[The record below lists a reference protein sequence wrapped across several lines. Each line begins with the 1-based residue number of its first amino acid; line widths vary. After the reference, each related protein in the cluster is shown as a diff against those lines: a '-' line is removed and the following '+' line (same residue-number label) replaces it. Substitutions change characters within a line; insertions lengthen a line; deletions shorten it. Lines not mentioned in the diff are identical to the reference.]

1 MSIEFIKRLGNNRVL
16 YSVSPP
22 RTLKG
27 VSISNVVAFHKDG
40 CAIVMAADDN
50 GKVNPTLGDLC
61 YHFKGLAILR
71 NVMETLQGIK
81 PTK

>member
-1 MSIEFIKRLGNNRVL
+1 MSIEFVKRIGRERVL

-22 RTLKG
+22 QTLKG
-27 VSISNVVAFHKDG
+27 AAISNVVAFHKNG
-40 CAIVMAADDN
+40 CAIVMAADES
-50 GKVNPTLGDLC
+50 GKVNPKLGDLC